1 MNSSIYRRLL
11 PVVVATLM
19 AAGCAKKEL
28 VKSDTVVPP
37 AATATSGAAPAAK
50 TAAKGPE
57 ASTAQPGDTKPKT
70 VNADTEKKGVKEAAS
85 VQDTGLQK
93 IFFDFDSAVLS
104 SAARDTLVRNAD
116 VMKKSRGRVR
126 IEGNC
131 DERGSDEYNLALG
144 EKRAKAALAYLVT
157 LGLPADRL
165 TVISYGKEKPVDPGH
180 EETAWAKNRRD
191 EFVVIT
197 K

>member
-1 MNSSIYRRLL
+1 MNSSIYRWLL
-11 PVVVATLM
+11 PVAVATLM

-37 AATATSGAAPAAK
+37 VATATSGATPAAK
-50 TAAKGPE
+50 AVPKGAEGSTTLP
-57 ASTAQPGDTKPKT
+57 ASTP
-70 VNADTEKKGVKEAAS
+70 TEKKGTTESAAGTAL
-85 VQDTGLQK
+85 QDATLQN
-93 IFFDFDSAVLS
+93 IFFDFDSATLS
-104 SAARDTLVRNAD
+104 SAARDTLVRNAQ
-116 VMKKSRGRVR
+116 VMKQNHSRIR

-191 EFVVIT
+191 EFIVLT